1 VYPKDLVLEKQE
13 EKIEV
18 SEEIVVDDVVVK
30 RPLFVDVDIE
40 KPLPPSTEPTPA
52 PVSEEDKDHAP

>member
-1 VYPKDLVLEKQE
+1 LEKQE

-18 SEEIVVDDVVVK
+18 SEETVVDDVVVK